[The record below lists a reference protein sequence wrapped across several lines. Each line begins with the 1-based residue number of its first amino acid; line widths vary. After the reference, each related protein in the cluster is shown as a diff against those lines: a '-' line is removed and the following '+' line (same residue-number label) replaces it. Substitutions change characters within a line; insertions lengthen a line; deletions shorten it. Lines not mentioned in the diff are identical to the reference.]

1 MVYVPILKIELPEP
15 SIAELIPATVRFV
28 VNAATAVYDSVD
40 TYLRPVPVEEAAM
53 ARAVIM
59 GSIPI
64 EFRRAR
70 KRLAERGELDTEKI
84 SEELEDAG
92 FAFYRRR
99 MREAMA
105 GYSDEEPADT
115 GIRRLADASSTT
127 QQVMQN
133 YLAELDEGLSSEE
146 LAQQQ
151 RIDAQ
156 LGITPA
162 EAAAALAASCSSNPA
177 MQLTQQ
183 QQQQQVQPPPRLP
196 RSSQTVLATTAA
208 GGAGLALGVGALHL
222 VKLIRRLTKP
232 RRPKGKSGAASGGSS
247 RQRSQQASPAPSV
260 SGQRR
265 PAKRS
270 SGTGGKGGGA
280 QRSRPAAKKR

>member
-40 TYLRPVPVEEAAM
+40 TYLRPMPAEEAAM
-53 ARAVIM
+53 ARAVIL

-64 EFRRAR
+64 EYRKAR
-70 KRLAERGELDTEKI
+70 KRLLERGEEDTEKI

-92 FAFYRRR
+92 FAFYRRS

-115 GIRRLADASSTT
+115 GIRRLADASSSTH
-127 QQVMQN
+127 QVLQG

-146 LAQQQ
+146 LAQQR
-151 RIDAQ
+151 RIDEQ

-162 EAAAALAASCSSNPA
+162 EAAAALAASCSSHLEVQP
-177 MQLTQQ
+177 TQQ
-183 QQQQQVQPPPRLP
+183 QQQELQPPPRLP
-196 RSSQTVLATTAA
+196 RNSQTILATTAA

-232 RRPKGKSGAASGGSS
+232 QRPKGKSGAASGGSS
-247 RQRSQQASPAPSV
+247 RQRSLQASPAPSV

-265 PAKRS
+265 TKRS
-270 SGTGGKGGGA
+270 SGTGGKAGGG